1 MSSFLLVLTL
11 FCFTCLLA
19 FIKADRISSDNW
31 LTKILFSP
39 PDSNARGVYDCMKL
53 LLAITSNI
61 VPKQIFEENANG
73 SSISNINN
81 DNGSGNPSVSTNCN
95 NSLNILFNKRRCAVL
110 LYLTE
115 ICVPRLDEL
124 ASTRDAYLLLTERAT
139 TPSASVSSSAAS
151 AATAARNSSFTHY
164 STTTAGDIFV
174 TEFRQLTTLESSEHS
189 STGRK
194 QKHHTNSTTTT
205 SSNISTSGPNGIIIS
220 NSPYIPYLL
229 IKGNFLG

>member
-1 MSSFLLVLTL
+1 
-11 FCFTCLLA
+11 
-19 FIKADRISSDNW
+19 
-31 LTKILFSP
+31 
-39 PDSNARGVYDCMKL
+39 MKL

-61 VPKQIFEENANG
+61 VPKHIFEENANG

-81 DNGSGNPSVSTNCN
+81 DNGSGNPSVNTNCN

-139 TPSASVSSSAAS
+139 TPSASVSSAA